1 MNRIAAKNLS
11 KDADNLNRFR
21 RLDAF
26 ERRRAARWVC
36 SVISERLIYG
46 AASLSS
52 VESR

>member
-1 MNRIAAKNLS
+1 MDHITDKDLS
-11 KDADNLNRFR
+11 AGADNLNRFR
-21 RLDAF
+21 RLDTF

-46 AASLSS
+46 ADSLSS